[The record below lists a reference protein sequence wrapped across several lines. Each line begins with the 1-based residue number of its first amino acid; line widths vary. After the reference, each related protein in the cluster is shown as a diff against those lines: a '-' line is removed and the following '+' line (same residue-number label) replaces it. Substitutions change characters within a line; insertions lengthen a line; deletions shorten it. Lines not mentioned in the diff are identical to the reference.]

1 MDYLKIPLDLSVAL
15 KGTLARCSPEESI
28 AQNIMLL
35 IVSHPGEIFGKY
47 EYGSII
53 WELEFNQLVKVRDWE
68 ETVRNSL
75 VQSITAYERRLKD
88 VRVDVHLSEIEEDLL
103 EKNPNIRRQA
113 SITVHA
119 QIESTDIPFVFNTL
133 VYISP
138 LSQ

>member
-1 MDYLKIPLDLSVAL
+1 MHNGLFEDSIRFVCRFEGDFGEMLP
-15 KGTLARCSPEESI
+15 PEESI

-75 VQSITAYERRLKD
+75 VQSIKAYERRLKD
-88 VRVDVHLSEIEEDLL
+88 VRVDVIFL
-103 EKNPNIRRQA
+103 R
-113 SITVHA
+113 
-119 QIESTDIPFVFNTL
+119 
-133 VYISP
+133 
-138 LSQ
+138 